1 MYTSSQGWNVQWYP
15 ARAVFSREP
24 PTTSASTS
32 ADQLRLTFTNPA
44 APAEDGQLA
53 FVGESA
59 SGRSAE
65 EIVTA
70 LQQANAPNAVPDYV
84 LPGAS
89 IGYMPG
95 GGEAF
100 QTTPNSADGNPVKF
114 EVVIICAIRNNY
126 AICAYAVGP
135 QVNLNTIVN
144 HPTESKLA
152 LSLWADPDINGVRW
166 KGESQP

>member
-1 MYTSSQGWNVQWYP
+1 MVPGKGSLQP
-15 ARAVFSREP
+15 EP

-32 ADQLRLTFTNPA
+32 ANELRLTFTNPA
-44 APAEDGQLA
+44 ALAEDGQLA

-59 SGRSAE
+59 GGRSAD

-89 IGYMPG
+89 IGYTPG
-95 GGEAF
+95 HGEAF
-100 QTTPNSADGNPVKF
+100 QTTPNSAYGNPVKF

-126 AICAYAVGP
+126 AICAY
-135 QVNLNTIVN
+135 
-144 HPTESKLA
+144 ESVPR
-152 LSLWADPDINGVRW
+152 STSTP
-166 KGESQP
+166 S